1 MNPEEIQEHQAHII
15 HLSGKL
21 LAAAEGASHNLL
33 LEALITAFVA
43 VAEKHSCCT
52 QMAAYAA
59 ALATERLQTIADA
72 SAAAARPQGAP
83 LH

>member
-1 MNPEEIQEHQAHII
+1 MNPEEIQEHQVHVI
-15 HLSGKL
+15 HLSDKL
-21 LAAAEGASHNLL
+21 LAAADGAGHNLL

-59 ALATERLQTIADA
+59 ALATERLQTTID
-72 SAAAARPQGAP
+72 AAAARPQGAP
-83 LH
+83 VH

>member
-1 MNPEEIQEHQAHII
+1 MNPEEIQEHQAHVL

-21 LAAAEGASHNLL
+21 LAAAAGASHTLL

-52 QMAAYAA
+52 QIAAYAA
-59 ALATERLQTIADA
+59 ALANERLQTTIDT
-72 SAAAARPQGAP
+72 AAPTRPQGAP
-83 LH
+83 IH

>member
-1 MNPEEIQEHQAHII
+1 MNPEEIQEHKAHII

-21 LAAAEGASHNLL
+21 LATAEGASHHLL

-43 VAEKHSCCT
+43 VAEKHRCCT

-72 SAAAARPQGAP
+72 SAAARPQGVP
-83 LH
+83 HH

>member
-15 HLSGKL
+15 RLSDKL
-21 LAAAEGASHNLL
+21 QAAAGGASHNLL

-59 ALATERLQTIADA
+59 ALATERLQTTID
-72 SAAAARPQGAP
+72 AAARPQGAP
-83 LH
+83 IH